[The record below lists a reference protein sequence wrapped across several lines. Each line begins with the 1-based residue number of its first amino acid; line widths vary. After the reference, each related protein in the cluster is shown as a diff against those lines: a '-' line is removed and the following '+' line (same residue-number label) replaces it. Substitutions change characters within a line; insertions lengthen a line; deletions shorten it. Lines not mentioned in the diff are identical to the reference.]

1 MKGVMLSTDLNNPET
16 IPYFLWDDPITVG
29 ELKHHLKQGTQ
40 AESNRLLAKILREA
54 KDSDVWIFTTP
65 IEVTQ
70 RWGAIAHMLESFG
83 NLYSGIGRKQVCL
96 SNKITLTTLQID
108 FLFAFFNKERLVKIA
123 YPEK

>member
-70 RWGAIAHMLESFG
+70 RWGAIAHML
-83 NLYSGIGRKQVCL
+83 GRRRKFWEFIL
-96 SNKITLTTLQID
+96 RHWKKAGL
-108 FLFAFFNKERLVKIA
+108 LV
-123 YPEK
+123 E